1 MNRTSETP
9 ISGEPSPP
17 GPAVSGSAAFV
28 GRAAELAALLRAF
41 EESLQ
46 GRGRLVLVSGE
57 PGIGKSRLA
66 DELTAVARGRGGRVL
81 WGRCWEAGG
90 SPAYWPWMQSIRSY
104 LRDVDP
110 DVVRD
115 ELGAGASDIARML
128 PEVRD
133 LFRELPE
140 PPSVD
145 PDTARFRLFEAVTA
159 LLKGAGQRQ
168 PLVVILDDLHAADTP
183 SLLLLRFLGSE
194 LDGARILVMGAY
206 RDTDLGPEHPLM
218 RDVVELAR
226 LPGARRLSLSGMTE
240 PDVAQLIELTTGQ
253 AASPEVVAAVHAR
266 TAGNPLFVGELAR
279 FLAAEGRLGSSGS
292 AARAEVAV
300 PAGVREVIG
309 RRLGWLSEECVRI
322 LTLASVL
329 GREFDLLQVERVTEL
344 STDRLLDNLEEA
356 AGARLI
362 LDVPGVLGRLRFS
375 HALVRDA
382 LYEGIPGARRLRLH
396 ADVGALLED
405 LYRDDLEAHLSELAH
420 HFVLAAPGGQV
431 DRAVT
436 YARRAGERAVRLLA
450 YEEAVRLFEMAMEAL
465 ELRRPVDQPTRCDLL
480 LALGDAMAR
489 AGREA
494 DAKDAF
500 VRAAELAG
508 RLGAP
513 HRLARAALGYGGR
526 FVWARAGTDHRL
538 ISLLQRA
545 LAALG
550 DEQSEL
556 RVRVMARLAGAM
568 RDQPSREPRAA
579 LSEDAL
585 SMARRLG
592 DPATLAFALDG
603 RCAVLLWPENP
614 KQRIGIADELER
626 VAASI
631 GDRERVIQARCYR
644 TIALLELGDLPAV
657 NVELGAAQPLAE
669 ELGQRSQIWLVTAMR
684 ATVALFQ
691 GRLAV
696 GRRLMQEALSAGAG
710 AQRSDAI
717 LSFRIH
723 GFTLRRFQGGPED
736 VEAAVR
742 RSVADYPGRPM
753 FRCMLAVLHVEAG
766 RQAEA
771 RAMLDELAEDG
782 FAALPLSN
790 EWLLSMSMLAEVVG
804 ALGDAAR
811 AATLYRLLVPY
822 ATRNGATADYIST
835 GSVSRYLGILAA
847 ARGRWEEGERWFHQ
861 GLEANRRMGALPFV
875 AWILHD
881 LAGMLLARGDP
892 GDAERSARLLAEG
905 RDLAAALGMNPLR
918 ARIEE
923 RLQRAEPSAPTDGS
937 RPATAAVAPRPNLF
951 RREGDYWT
959 IAYEGDAFRLRDLK
973 GLRYLAR
980 LLDQPSR
987 EFHALDL
994 VTMEGEGAASGH
1006 AGKTEPGLSVT
1017 GPTDAGPLLDAQ
1029 AKQAYQRRLRDLEE
1043 EIGSARD
1050 HHDPERAARLEQ
1062 EREFLIE
1069 ELARA
1074 MGLGGRDRRAAAAA
1088 ERARVSVTRAIR
1100 TAMLRIREHSQALGG
1115 HLDRTIRTG
1124 TFCSYQADPR
1134 APADW
1139 RV

>member
-1 MNRTSETP
+1 
-9 ISGEPSPP
+9 
-17 GPAVSGSAAFV
+17 
-28 GRAAELAALLRAF
+28 LAALTLAF
-41 EESLQ
+41 EESLR
-46 GRGRLVLVSGE
+46 GRGRLFLVSGE

-66 DELTAVARGRGGRVL
+66 DELTALARGRGGRVL

-90 SPAYWPWMQSIRSY
+90 SPAYWPWVQSIRSY
-104 LRDVDP
+104 IRDVDP
-110 DVVRD
+110 DVLRD

-145 PDTARFRLFEAVTA
+145 PDTARFRLFDAVTA
-159 LLKGAGQRQ
+159 LLKRAGQRQ

-194 LDGARILVMGAY
+194 LDDTRILVMGAY
-206 RDTDLGPEHPLM
+206 RDTELSPEHSPM
-218 RDVVELAR
+218 RDVVELTR
-226 LPGARRLSLSGMTE
+226 LPGARRLSLSGITE

-266 TAGNPLFVGELAR
+266 TEGNPLFVGEVAR
-279 FLAAEGRLGSSGS
+279 FLAAEDRLGSSTS

-309 RRLGWLSEECVRI
+309 RRLARLSQGCTRI
-322 LTLASVL
+322 LTLASML
-329 GREFDLLQVERVTEL
+329 GREFDLIEVERVTGL
-344 STDRLLDNLEEA
+344 STDRLLDDLEEA
-356 AGARLI
+356 ASARLI
-362 LDVPGVLGRLRFS
+362 SDVPGVLGRLRFS

-382 LYEGIPGARRLRLH
+382 LYEGIPGARRIRLH

-405 LYRDDLEAHLSELAH
+405 LYRDDTEGHLSELAH
-420 HFVLAAPGGQV
+420 HFVLAAPGGEV
-431 DRAVT
+431 DRAVA

-450 YEEAVRLFEMAMEAL
+450 YEEAVRLFEMALEAL

-500 VRAAELAG
+500 VRAAELAD

-538 ISLLQRA
+538 ISLLERA

-550 DEQSEL
+550 DEESEL
-556 RVRVMARLAGAM
+556 RVRIMARLAGAM

-603 RCAVLLWPENP
+603 RYAVLLWPENP
-614 KQRIGIADELER
+614 RERIEIADELER

-631 GDRERVIQARCYR
+631 GDREKVIQARCYR

-657 NVELGAAQPLAE
+657 NVELSTAQPVAE
-669 ELGQRSQIWLVTAMR
+669 ELGQRPQIWLVTAMR

-691 GRLAV
+691 GRFAE
-696 GRRLMQEALSAGAG
+696 GRRLIEEALSAGEG

-717 LSFRIH
+717 LSHRIH
-723 GFTLRRFQGGPED
+723 SFTLRRFLGGLED
-736 VEAAVR
+736 LEATVR
-742 RSVADYPGRPM
+742 RSIEEYPGRPM
-753 FRCMLAVLHVEAG
+753 FRCILAVLYIEAG
-766 RQAEA
+766 RRTEA
-771 RAMLDELAEDG
+771 RVILDELAEDD

-804 ALGDAAR
+804 ALGDAGR
-811 AATLYRLLVPY
+811 AATLYGLLVPY

-835 GSVSRYLGILAA
+835 GSVARDLGILAA
-847 ARGRWEEGERWFHQ
+847 ARGRWEEGERWFDQ
-861 GLEANRRMGALPFV
+861 GLEANRRMGALPLV
-875 AWILHD
+875 ASTLHE
-881 LAGMLLARGDP
+881 LASMLLARGDP
-892 GDAERSARLLAEG
+892 GDAEASARLLAEG
-905 RDLAAALGMNPLR
+905 RDLAHTLGMTPLR
-918 ARIEE
+918 ARIEAL
-923 RLQRAEPSAPTDGS
+923 LQTVEPSVPGDGS
-937 RPATAAVAPRPNLF
+937 RPAAVVAPRPNLF
-951 RREGDYWT
+951 RREGEYWI
-959 IAYEGDAFRLRDLK
+959 IAYEGDSFRLRDLK

-980 LLDQPSR
+980 LLDQPRR
-987 EFHALDL
+987 EFHVLDL

-1006 AGKTEPGLSVT
+1006 VGRTEPGLSVT
-1017 GPTDAGPLLDAQ
+1017 GPTDAGSLLDAQ
-1029 AKQAYQRRLRDLEE
+1029 AKQAYRRRLRDLEE
-1043 EIGSARD
+1043 EIGSARERG
-1050 HHDPERAARLEQ
+1050 DPERAARLEQ
-1062 EREFLIE
+1062 EREFLVG

-1074 MGLGGRDRRAAAAA
+1074 LGLGGRDRRAAAAA

-1100 TAMLRIREHSQALGG
+1100 TAMARIREHSQALGS

-1124 TFCSYQADPR
+1124 TFCAYAADPR

-1139 RV
+1139 RL

>member
-9 ISGEPSPP
+9 ASGKPSLPR
-17 GPAVSGSAAFV
+17 PAVSGSAAFV
-28 GRAAELAALLRAF
+28 GRAAELAALTLAF

-46 GRGRLVLVSGE
+46 GRGRLFLVSGE

-66 DELTAVARGRGGRVL
+66 DELTALARDRGGRVL

-90 SPAYWPWMQSIRSY
+90 SPAYWPWVQLIRSY
-104 LRDVDP
+104 IRDVDP
-110 DVVRD
+110 DVLRD
-115 ELGAGASDIARML
+115 ELGPGASDIARML

-145 PDTARFRLFEAVTA
+145 PDTARFRLFDAVTA
-159 LLKGAGQRQ
+159 LLKRAGQRR
-168 PLVVILDDLHAADTP
+168 PLVVILDDLHAADAP
-183 SLLLLRFLGSE
+183 SLLLLRFLGGE
-194 LDGARILVMGAY
+194 LDDNRILVMGAY
-206 RDTDLGPEHPLM
+206 RDTELGPEHPPM
-218 RDVVELAR
+218 RDVVELTR
-226 LPGARRLSLSGMTE
+226 LPGARRLSLSGITE
-240 PDVAQLIELTTGQ
+240 PDVARLIELTTGQ
-253 AASPEVVAAVHAR
+253 AASPDVVAAVHAR
-266 TAGNPLFVGELAR
+266 TEGNPLFVGEVAR
-279 FLAAEGRLGSSGS
+279 FLAAEDRLGSSIS

-309 RRLGWLSEECVRI
+309 RRLGRLSQGCTRI

-329 GREFDLLQVERVTEL
+329 GREFDLIEVERVTGL
-344 STDRLLDNLEEA
+344 STDRLLDDLEEA
-356 AGARLI
+356 ASARLI
-362 LDVPGVLGRLRFS
+362 SDVPGVLGRLRFS
-375 HALVRDA
+375 HALIRDA
-382 LYEGIPGARRLRLH
+382 LYEGIPGARRIRLH

-405 LYRDDLEAHLSELAH
+405 LYRDDTEAHLSELAH
-420 HFVLAAPGGQV
+420 HFVLAAPGGEV
-431 DRAVT
+431 DRAVA

-450 YEEAVRLFEMAMEAL
+450 YEEAVRLFEMALEAL
-465 ELRRPVDQPTRCDLL
+465 QLRRPVDQPTRCDLL

-500 VRAAELAG
+500 VRAAELAD

-538 ISLLQRA
+538 IPLLERT

-550 DEQSEL
+550 DEESEL
-556 RVRVMARLAGAM
+556 RVRIMARLAGAM

-579 LSEDAL
+579 LSQDAL

-603 RCAVLLWPENP
+603 RYAVLLWPENP
-614 KQRIGIADELER
+614 RERIEIADELER

-631 GDRERVIQARCYR
+631 GDREKIIQARCYR

-657 NVELGAAQPLAE
+657 NVELSAAQPLAE
-669 ELGQRSQIWLVTAMR
+669 ELGQRPQIWLVTAMR

-691 GRLAV
+691 GRFAE
-696 GRRLMQEALSAGAG
+696 GRRLMEEALSAGEG

-717 LSFRIH
+717 LSHRIH
-723 GFTLRRFQGGPED
+723 GFTLRRFLGGLED
-736 VEAAVR
+736 LEATVR
-742 RSVADYPGRPM
+742 RSVEEYPGRPM
-753 FRCMLAVLHVEAG
+753 FRCMLAVLYIEAG
-766 RQAEA
+766 RRTEA
-771 RAMLDELAEDG
+771 RAILDELSEDD

-804 ALGDAAR
+804 ALGDAGR
-811 AATLYRLLVPY
+811 AATLYGLLVPY

-835 GSVSRYLGILAA
+835 GAVARYLGILAA
-847 ARGRWEEGERWFHQ
+847 ARGRWEEGERWFDQ

-875 AWILHD
+875 ACTLHE
-881 LAGMLLARGDP
+881 LASMLLARGDP
-892 GDAERSARLLAEG
+892 GDAEASARLLAEG
-905 RDLAAALGMNPLR
+905 RDLSHALGMNPLR
-918 ARIEE
+918 ARIEAP
-923 RLQRAEPSAPTDGS
+923 LQTAEPSAPRDG
-937 RPATAAVAPRPNLF
+937 PTPAAVVASRPNLF
-951 RREGDYWT
+951 RREGEYWT
-959 IAYEGDAFRLRDLK
+959 IAYEGDSFRLRDLK

-980 LLDQPSR
+980 LLDQPRR
-987 EFHALDL
+987 EFHVLDL
-994 VTMEGEGAASGH
+994 VTMEGEGTTSGH
-1006 AGKTEPGLSVT
+1006 VGRPEPGLSVI
-1017 GPTDAGPLLDAQ
+1017 GPTDAGSLLDAQ
-1029 AKQAYQRRLRDLEE
+1029 AKQAYRRRLRDLEE
-1043 EIGSARD
+1043 EIGSARERG
-1050 HHDPERAARLEQ
+1050 DPERAARLEQ
-1062 EREFLIE
+1062 EREFLVG

-1074 MGLGGRDRRAAAAA
+1074 LGLGGRDRRAAAAA

-1100 TAMLRIREHSQALGG
+1100 TAMARIREHSQALGS

-1124 TFCSYQADPR
+1124 TFCSYEADPR